1 MLAAVEVEVDGKG
14 LALGPGLGRGAG
26 GEAAAS
32 QATAEKAQAAFVCG
46 LRLLLFF
53 RALKGRAN
61 SSPCRTRHS

>member
-1 MLAAVEVEVDGKG
+1 MLAAVEVGVDGKG
-14 LALGPGLGRGAG
+14 LALGPGLGAG

-46 LRLLLFF
+46 LRLRLFF